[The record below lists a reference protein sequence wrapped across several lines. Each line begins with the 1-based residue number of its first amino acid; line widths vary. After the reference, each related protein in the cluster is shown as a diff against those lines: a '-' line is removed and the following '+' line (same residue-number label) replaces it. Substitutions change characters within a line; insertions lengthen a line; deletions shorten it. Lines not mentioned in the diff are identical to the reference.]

1 MLQKL
6 DGIPYTP
13 KPGTTTTCG
22 AKKGC
27 FAVLGL
33 MLVSSGLDNP
43 STGQPSTLIV
53 IKRKYLHISQ
63 MTILQMLQKTLRR
76 LERNFDHPLLYGKLI
91 PNTNPPSTLDAVL
104 APL

>member
-1 MLQKL
+1 M
-6 DGIPYTP
+6 GSP

-53 IKRKYLHISQ
+53 IKRKYLHNAHLTNDHIANAPKNAAAVGTQ
-63 MTILQMLQKTLRR
+63 LRSSS
-76 LERNFDHPLLYGKLI
+76 LVWIVD
-91 PNTNPPSTLDAVL
+91 T
-104 APL
+104 